1 VLALAFS
8 LGAEHVVNSRSVDA
22 AASVQALIG
31 GAHAALV
38 TATAPAAFEQA
49 VGMPGGESDL
59 IRTSVASLIYGE
71 L

>member
-1 VLALAFS
+1 
-8 LGAEHVVNSRSVDA
+8 
-22 AASVQALIG
+22 VQALIG